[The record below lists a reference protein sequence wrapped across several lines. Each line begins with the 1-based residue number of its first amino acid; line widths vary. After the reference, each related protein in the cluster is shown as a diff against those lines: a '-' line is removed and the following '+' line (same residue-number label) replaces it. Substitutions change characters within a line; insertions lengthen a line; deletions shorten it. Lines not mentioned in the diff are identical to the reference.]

1 MNSNKGKSIKKD
13 KLILNKVKLLED
25 NDVKEFIK
33 FLAEKWDKGLK
44 FNVVIKRGSKAGSI
58 LIDSLKDMLDNY
70 YWKYSINTSP
80 KDFPK
85 DSNDG
90 STLNESEAVLT
101 YCKNK
106 LINNKGLNTNL
117 DELRIGTEIVF
128 RWGGVFK
135 KGNRIK
141 ATDKNYDL
149 QKDYKE
155 VIQKWNDINLKNAD
169 FSSRDTFDFT
179 SNAGF
184 TKVYSLILP
193 DFIIYDSRVSVA
205 LAYLINLCFNGNI
218 PEILNI
224 YIPAPMGNTE
234 RRIVNSSF
242 LPTNQNNS
250 RHFYSNVIASLL
262 LSESLKLISNNNNTV
277 KLRDLEASLFMMGYD
292 VRDLKNF

>member
-1 MNSNKGKSIKKD
+1 MNSTKEKSIKKD

-25 NDVKEFIK
+25 NDVKEFVN
-33 FLAEKWDKGLK
+33 FLAEKWDEGLK
-44 FNVVIKRGSKAGSI
+44 FNVGIKKRGSKAVYI
-58 LIDSLKDMLDNY
+58 PIVSLKDMLDNY
-70 YWKYSINTSP
+70 YWEYSINTSP

-85 DSNDG
+85 DSYKG
-90 STLNESEAVLT
+90 STLNESEAVLS

-106 LINNKGLNTNL
+106 LINNKGINTNE
-117 DELRIGTEIVF
+117 DELRVGTEIVF
-128 RWGGVFK
+128 RWGGVFT
-135 KGNRIK
+135 KGNKIK

-155 VIQKWNDINLKNAD
+155 VIQKWNNIYSKNAD
-169 FSSRDTFDFT
+169 FSSRDKFDFT

-205 LAYLINLCFNGNI
+205 LAYLINLCFNGII

-224 YIPAPMGNTE
+224 YIPAPRGVNTE
-234 RRIVNSSF
+234 RRTVNSSF

-262 LSESLKLISNNNNTV
+262 LSESLKLISDKDNTV

-292 VRDLKNF
+292 VSRS